1 MPDKIGKV
9 KRKKVER
16 VPFGAHRTKLQVP
29 AIEGYKLRWINDVD
43 GRPDRAI
50 EGGYEF
56 VMKDEVPKAIGQG
69 NLHQDNS
76 DMNGRVS
83 RVVSKGKT
91 TPIRAY
97 LMKIRQEWYDEDQ
110 VAKEGVNRQID
121 EALRQGTPGGNTVE
135 NQYVPKGHR
144 QVV

>member
-1 MPDKIGKV
+1 MPDKI
-9 KRKKVER
+9 
-16 VPFGAHRTKLQVP
+16 RTKLQVP
-29 AIEGYKLRWINDVD
+29 AIEGHKLRWINDVD

-121 EALRQGTPGGNTVE
+121 EALRQGTPGGNAVE
-135 NQYVPKGHR
+135 NQYVPKGHK